1 MSVLPFAARWRHE
14 RARGGPQLVQLR
26 ASSAIARC
34 DDSLPFGIAS
44 SWPAPSTMPVAI
56 EVFAFSS
63 LEWCGALEPVFE
75 ER

>member
-1 MSVLPFAARWRHE
+1 
-14 RARGGPQLVQLR
+14 VQLR

-56 EVFAFSS
+56 GVFAFSS